1 MANDKYLVYYQPILN
16 PHTNKIIG
24 FEGLLRLLVDDNKVL
39 SPYHFIKEIE
49 DNDML
54 FEVSLWILQRIIK
67 AYPLISNHINN
78 ENNLYISMNLSLNEI
93 RDENFVNSAIEI
105 LSKSNIGPNKIC
117 LEIVENVKIDKLD
130 VLNTSIK
137 KLKDAG
143 FKIAID
149 DFGIEYSN
157 LDVLKKL
164 DFDIVKLD
172 KYFVDDLY
180 SCEIKQEVIR
190 FVSKSLQLQID
201 RLLLKVLKKNIN

>member
-1 MANDKYLVYYQPILN
+1 
-16 PHTNKIIG
+16 
-24 FEGLLRLLVDDNKVL
+24 
-39 SPYHFIKEIE
+39 
-49 DNDML
+49 ML
-54 FEVSLWILQRIIK
+54 FEVSLWILQKIIK

-190 FVSKSLQLQID
+190 FVSKIATVTNRSLIIEGVEEEYQLDLIKSIENSKLYIQGYFYSKPLPLEEI
-201 RLLLKVLKKNIN
+201 LNT